1 MRNAGKPGARKPG
14 AGTLESRNAGRV
26 LAIPSLGRYHPARQR
41 AGTPGMNGEAP
52 AAPRAVRR
60 IDVPRRASPTH
71 LLVGAHERAPPF
83 FGGPMNASRR
93 LTSLASTR
101 SRQQGDSPL
110 ATHLPPHPPA
120 SALPPHPPVTALSPL
135 SPRRPLRPRRPPRR
149 FPPLLPL
156 HALLALP
163 AALALGCSMFDTGM
177 SEAKDLQRVGV
188 SAQAEILS
196 IGETGLTV
204 NDDPVITLGVEV
216 RPADRPAY
224 RATIKRLLVSRLE
237 IPQFQPGRVIPVRF
251 DPRDPTRVSFDLG
264 PPRAASTGDPF
275 VDHFTPSQSASG
287 SPLVTPPPTPALYRG
302 SDDEAG
308 DTRALIE
315 NEYLPLGTS
324 SFTGGDADPHQAAQ
338 QGKKLGAALVVL
350 YGQVRETPDAP
361 LAPLPFH
368 PRPPGAEASGAAVA
382 DTSGATATIGSLPP
396 WPPEDHEATYWA
408 RSQPPVLGI
417 MSRPLDQQEKD
428 RLLRSDGIVV
438 ELVTN
443 GSPAAAA
450 HLQQGDV
457 IIAIDGKAILDPRA
471 VPAFLRSIAG
481 RRVRI
486 DLLRDGAPHTLEV
499 QLNPAAP

>member
-1 MRNAGKPGARKPG
+1 
-14 AGTLESRNAGRV
+14 
-26 LAIPSLGRYHPARQR
+26 
-41 AGTPGMNGEAP
+41 
-52 AAPRAVRR
+52 
-60 IDVPRRASPTH
+60 
-71 LLVGAHERAPPF
+71 
-83 FGGPMNASRR
+83 MNASGR
-93 LTSLASTR
+93 LP
-101 SRQQGDSPL
+101 SR
-110 ATHLPPHPPA
+110 ART
-120 SALPPHPPVTALSPL
+120 
-135 SPRRPLRPRRPPRR
+135 R
-149 FPPLLPL
+149 FPLLLPL
-156 HALLALP
+156 LVLLVLLSG
-163 AALALGCSMFDTGM
+163 LALGCSMFDTGM

-204 NDDPVITLGVEV
+204 NGNPVITLDVEV
-216 RPADRPAY
+216 RPADRAPY
-224 RATIKRLLVSRLE
+224 HATIKRLLVSRLE
-237 IPQFQPGRVIPVRF
+237 VPQFQPGRVIPVRF
-251 DPRDPTRVSFDLG
+251 DPRDPSRVSFDLG

-275 VDHFTPSQSASG
+275 LDHFTPSQSNVG
-287 SPLVTPPPTPALYRG
+287 SSLVPPPPTPALYRG

-315 NEYLPLGTS
+315 NNYLLLGSS
-324 SFTGGDADPHQAAQ
+324 SFTGGDADPHLAAQ

-350 YGQVRETPDAP
+350 YGGLRETPDAAA

-368 PRPPGAEASGAAVA
+368 PRPPGAGGAGASGEPAA
-382 DTSGATATIGSLPP
+382 DTAGAAATIGSLPP
-396 WPPEDHEATYWA
+396 RDAADHEATYWG
-408 RSQPPVLGI
+408 RNQPPLLGI

-450 HLQQGDV
+450 HIQQGD
-457 IIAIDGKAILDPRA
+457 IILAIDGKAILDARA

-486 DLLRDGAPHTLEV
+486 DLLRDSTPHTVEV